1 MSEQI
6 RRNFK
11 EVFNL
16 SRRWLART
24 KEVLAR
30 ERNKLGVDDTLELKQ
45 SVKTRQENNFPMI
58 KLLLLMK
65 LRGRFVDMGAGRN
78 YRKIQSMEN
87 NRSRIRRR
95 PKKWYS
101 RPFYGRLNDLQ
112 GAIGYKMMEQALES
126 TTRNLRKE

>member
-1 MSEQI
+1 MSDQQ

-16 SRRWLART
+16 SRRWLKLT
-24 KEVLAR
+24 QQVLHR
-30 ERNKLGVDDTLELKQ
+30 ERVKLSVDDTGDLKR
-45 SVKTRQENNFPMI
+45 SVKTREENHFPMI
-58 KLLLLMK
+58 KLLLLFK

-87 NRSRIRRR
+87 NRKRIKRK

-112 GAIGYKMMEQALES
+112 GAIGYKMMEQTLDTTVRAL
-126 TTRNLRKE
+126 KEK